1 MIRKSNEESL
11 KEVIDQLID
20 TYRLRDKLNQ
30 VKLIRSWDKIMGE
43 GISKRTEK
51 IQFRNDTHFIY
62 LNSAPLKEELNYG
75 REKIVKLMNEELGG
89 DYIKEVIIR

>member
-11 KEVIDQLID
+11 KDVIDQLLD

-43 GISKRTEK
+43 AISKRTER
-51 IQFRNDTHFIY
+51 IQFRNDTLFIH
-62 LNSAPLKEELNYG
+62 LTSAPLKEELSYN
-75 REKIVKLMNEELGG
+75 REKIVTLMNEELGG
-89 DYIKEVIIR
+89 DYIKDVVIR